1 MNMLRNQNVN
11 NQVQT
16 NLPWG
21 WVTLVT
27 STFAG
32 LSFLGVLSG
41 KSLTAAISEKK
52 GKVKDGYNY

>member
-21 WVTLVT
+21 RVTLVT